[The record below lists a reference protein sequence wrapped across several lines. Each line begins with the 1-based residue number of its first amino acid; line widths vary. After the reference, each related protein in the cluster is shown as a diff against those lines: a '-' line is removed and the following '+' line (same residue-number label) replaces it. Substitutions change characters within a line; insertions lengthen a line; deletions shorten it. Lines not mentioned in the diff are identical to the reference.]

1 VSARSPVQL
10 LESTAPPWV
19 HLLVADTDAAL
30 PAPPPGFVTRVI
42 EGRRGGT
49 KRALLDEF
57 ARALAFPPHFG
68 RTWDALEDCLTDLE
82 WLPGGG
88 YRLVIR
94 AADRLL
100 ARDPDGY
107 ATLLALLSDVGRA
120 WGTAATGHPGRDPV
134 PFHTVLVVPAR
145 RLAARPDWSAPRLTS
160 G

>member
-1 VSARSPVQL
+1 VSAPSPARH

-19 HLLVADTDAAL
+19 HLLVADADATL
-30 PAPPPGFVTRVI
+30 PAPPPGFVARVI

-49 KRALLDEF
+49 KRALLNEF

-68 RTWDALEDCLTDLE
+68 RTWDALEDCLTDLD
-82 WLPGGG
+82 WLPGTG

-100 ARDPDGY
+100 PRDPASY
-107 ATLLALLSDVGRA
+107 ATLLALLADVGRA

-134 PFHTVLVVPAR
+134 PFHTVLVVATR
-145 RLAARPDWSAPRLTS
+145 RLGARPDWGATRLFAS
-160 G
+160 

>member
-1 VSARSPVQL
+1 MSVPSPARQ

-30 PAPPPGFVTRVI
+30 PAPPPGFVTRAI
-42 EGRRGGT
+42 EGRRCGT
-49 KRALLDEF
+49 KRALLNQF

-82 WLPGGG
+82 WLPGAG

-100 ARDPDGY
+100 PRDPAGY
-107 ATLLALLSDVGRA
+107 ATLLALLEDVGRA
-120 WGTAATGHPGRDPV
+120 WGAAATGHPGRPPI
-134 PFHTVLVVPAR
+134 PFHSVLVVPPR
-145 RLAARPDWSAPRLTS
+145 RLGGRSDWGAPRL
-160 G
+160 GG